1 MSTPKTNQLA
11 DMLTKGNFTHDGWN
25 DLLHLFNISHFSSL
39 RCTKKISLLICVT
52 MAKTIQEQKEGERVV
67 SNSRLAVMNVSSY
80 LMSSSS
86 SAASSSIASKS
97 PGMPIASE
105 KPDSKMI
112 VEPSSF
118 EAASASQVRLKDAYL
133 GGLKEKQQGDLP
145 NERQENS
152 EETDDSE
159 SEPW

>member
-1 MSTPKTNQLA
+1 
-11 DMLTKGNFTHDGWN
+11 
-25 DLLHLFNISHFSSL
+25 
-39 RCTKKISLLICVT
+39 
-52 MAKTIQEQKEGERVV
+52 
-67 SNSRLAVMNVSSY
+67 MNVSSY

-105 KPDSKMI
+105 KPDSKMC

-133 GGLKEKQQGDLP
+133 GGLNEKQRGDLP
-145 NERQENS
+145 CERQENS

-159 SEPW
+159 SEAIL